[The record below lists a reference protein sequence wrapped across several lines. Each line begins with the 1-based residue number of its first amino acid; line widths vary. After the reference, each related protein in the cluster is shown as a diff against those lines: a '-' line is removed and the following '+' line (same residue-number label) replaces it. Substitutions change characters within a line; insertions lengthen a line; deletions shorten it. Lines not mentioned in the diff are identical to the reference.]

1 MCVSNIWMF
10 CAKSVLWCHLITK
23 LCNCCGSWHLASEQL
38 VIKLCAA
45 SEKLKTKEAQ
55 TSSESEDRKTEK
67 GKSKKKLQKQQNRSG
82 GNTVASNGKYH
93 FIGFYNEA
101 SPLLVCCTAVNY
113 TGLQVVY
120 KCAMNI
126 VL

>member
-1 MCVSNIWMF
+1 M
-10 CAKSVLWCHLITK
+10 
-23 LCNCCGSWHLASEQL
+23 

-55 TSSESEDRKTEK
+55 TSTEIMRQK
-67 GKSKKKLQKQQNRSG
+67 KAKAVKLKKLQKQQNRS

-101 SPLLVCCTAVNY
+101 SPLSVCCTAVNY
-113 TGLQVVY
+113 TGLQVG
-120 KCAMNI
+120 
-126 VL
+126 

>member
-1 MCVSNIWMF
+1 M
-10 CAKSVLWCHLITK
+10 TK
-23 LCNCCGSWHLASEQL
+23 LCNCCGSWHLQFKQL
-38 VIKLCAA
+38 VIKLYAA

-67 GKSKKKLQKQQNRSG
+67 GKSSKVEETAKAAKPKS

-101 SPLLVCCTAVNY
+101 SPLLVCCTAVKN
-113 TGLQVVY
+113 TGLQVEWSF
-120 KCAMNI
+120 CSAS
-126 VL
+126 